1 MNQVEQRI
9 KDIYEQTINDGI
21 IYEGL
26 INDNLDYYNL
36 FCRAAAKEKLYKVR
50 QNNICMFNCNY
61 EESESIMM
69 IFALPIN
76 VDNNSGTKDIAE
88 RVIKIVEILEK
99 CFIKMEYMNSV
110 CVDEDKFIYITVV
123 KKILT

>member
-61 EESESIMM
+61 
-69 IFALPIN
+69 
-76 VDNNSGTKDIAE
+76 
-88 RVIKIVEILEK
+88 
-99 CFIKMEYMNSV
+99 
-110 CVDEDKFIYITVV
+110 
-123 KKILT
+123 

>member
-1 MNQVEQRI
+1 MNKVEQRI

-61 EESESIMM
+61 EESDSIMM

-76 VDNNSGTKDIAE
+76 VDNNSGDI
-88 RVIKIVEILEK
+88 
-99 CFIKMEYMNSV
+99 
-110 CVDEDKFIYITVV
+110 
-123 KKILT
+123 